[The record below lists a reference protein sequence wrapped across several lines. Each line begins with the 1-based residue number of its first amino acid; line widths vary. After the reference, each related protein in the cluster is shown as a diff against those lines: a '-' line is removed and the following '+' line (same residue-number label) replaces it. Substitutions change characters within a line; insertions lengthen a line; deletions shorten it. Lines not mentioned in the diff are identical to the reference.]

1 MNNYKKIETGEDIKP
16 FSYDQEAWI
25 SGFIAGMKQSA
36 SLSNNSLIQEHNK
49 NLINLDILFGTQTGN
64 SEAIAED
71 MSKIANEA
79 GFRAK
84 VNSLDNITMD
94 ILGNMEN
101 VAIIT
106 STYGE
111 GEMPDNAQLFWDALS
126 ANTAPNL
133 SNIKYSVL
141 ALGDTGYEEF
151 CHAGKLID
159 TRFEQLGATRI
170 QDRVDCDVDYEELSE
185 TWTSSLIAKW
195 KPEVQVI
202 KEKSNDQSNLKEY
215 NRKNPYSAKLLSNR
229 MLSGVN
235 SNKEIMHYEI
245 DLGDSG
251 LKYEVGDSLSIFP
264 TNKEDLVNKIIDRL
278 GVEFDFVPEGY
289 ENDIK
294 MLLTEKFEILTP
306 TKRLIEYIAKNTN
319 DKKLKSIIDHTN
331 NNKELE
337 NYKWGMD
344 VLDFMNI
351 NPNFKI
357 DITDF
362 LGLLKSLQHRTYS
375 ISSSL
380 NKVKNEVHLT
390 VSSVR
395 WKRDTRNYNGVCS
408 TFLADDCTPGDN
420 IKVFFTPNKSFRLP
434 DDNKDIIMIGPGTG
448 IAPFRAFLQ
457 EREYRNSSGKN
468 WLFFGDQTK
477 NDDFIYKN
485 ELEDFISSG
494 VLNKLDLA
502 FSRDQ
507 KNKIYVQNVMY
518 ENKNEFYNWLES
530 GAYLYICGDANR
542 MAKDVEDMIIKI
554 IMECSNIS
562 FDAAFEYLNNLK
574 REKRY
579 LRDVY

>member
-36 SLSNNSLIQEHNK
+36 SLSNNSLIQEYNK

-71 MSKIANEA
+71 MSKIANDA
-79 GFRAK
+79 GFRTK

-185 TWTSSLIAKW
+185 KWTSSLIAKW
-195 KPEVQVI
+195 KPEVEVI

-264 TNKEDLVNKIIDRL
+264 TNKEDLVKKIIDRL
-278 GVEFDFVPEGY
+278 GVEFDFVPVGY

-294 MLLTEKFEILTP
+294 TLLTEKFEILTP
-306 TKRLIEYIAKNTN
+306 TKRLIEYIAKNTS
-319 DKKLKSIIDHTN
+319 DKKLKSIIDHN

-485 ELEDFISSG
+485 ELQDFISSG

>member
-36 SLSNNSLIQEHNK
+36 SLSNNSLIQEYNK

-71 MSKIANEA
+71 MSKIANDA

-170 QDRVDCDVDYEELSE
+170 QERVDCDVDYEESSE
-185 TWTSSLIAKW
+185 KWTSSLIAKW
-195 KPEVQVI
+195 KPEVEVI

-264 TNKEDLVNKIIDRL
+264 TNKEDLVKKIIDRL
-278 GVEFDFVPEGY
+278 GVEFDFVPVGY

-294 MLLTEKFEILTP
+294 TLLTEKFEILTP
-306 TKRLIEYIAKNTN
+306 TKRLIEYIAKKTN
-319 DKKLKSIIDHTN
+319 DKQLKSIIDHN
-331 NNKELE
+331 NKKELE

-375 ISSSL
+375 ISSSI

-485 ELEDFISSG
+485 ELQDFISSG

>member
-1 MNNYKKIETGEDIKP
+1 MNNYRRIEPGEDIKP
-16 FSYDQEAWI
+16 FTYDQEAWI

-36 SLSNNSLIQEHNK
+36 SLSNNSLIQDHNK

-71 MSKIANEA
+71 MSKIANDA

-185 TWTSSLIAKW
+185 KWTSSLIAKW
-195 KPEVQVI
+195 KPEAQVI
-202 KEKSNDQSNLKEY
+202 KEKSNDQSNLNEY

-278 GVEFDFVPEGY
+278 GVEFDFVPGGY

-306 TKRLIEYIAKNTN
+306 TKRLIEYIAKNAN
-319 DKKLKSIIDHTN
+319 DKKLKSIIDHN

-344 VLDFMNI
+344 VLDFINI
-351 NPNFKI
+351 NHKFKI
-357 DITDF
+357 DVTDF

-380 NKVKNEVHLT
+380 NKVKKEVHLT

-395 WKRDTRNYNGVCS
+395 WQRDSRNYNGVCS
-408 TFLADDCTPGDN
+408 TFLADDCNPGNN

-457 EREYRNSSGKN
+457 EREHRNSSGKN

-485 ELEDFISSG
+485 ELEDYILSG

-554 IMECSNIS
+554 IMECSYIS

>member
-36 SLSNNSLIQEHNK
+36 SLSNNSLIQEYNK

-71 MSKIANEA
+71 MSKIANDA
-79 GFRAK
+79 GFRTK

-170 QDRVDCDVDYEELSE
+170 QERVDCDVDYEESSE
-185 TWTSSLIAKW
+185 KWTSSLIAKW
-195 KPEVQVI
+195 KPEVEVI

-264 TNKEDLVNKIIDRL
+264 TNKEDLVKKIIDRL
-278 GVEFDFVPEGY
+278 GVEFDFVPVGY

-294 MLLTEKFEILTP
+294 TLLTEKFEILTP
-306 TKRLIEYIAKNTN
+306 TKRLIEYIAKNTS
-319 DKKLKSIIDHTN
+319 DKKLKSIIDHN

-485 ELEDFISSG
+485 ELQDFISSG

>member
-36 SLSNNSLIQEHNK
+36 SLSNNNLIQEHNK

-170 QDRVDCDVDYEELSE
+170 QERVDCDVDYEELSE
-185 TWTSSLIAKW
+185 KWTSSLIAKW
-195 KPEVQVI
+195 KPEVEVI

-264 TNKEDLVNKIIDRL
+264 TNKEDLVKKIIDRL
-278 GVEFDFVPEGY
+278 GVEFDFVPVGY

-294 MLLTEKFEILTP
+294 TLLTERFEILTP

-319 DKKLKSIIDHTN
+319 DKKLKSIIDHN

-485 ELEDFISSG
+485 ELQDFISSG

>member
-185 TWTSSLIAKW
+185 KWTSSLIAKW

-278 GVEFDFVPEGY
+278 GVEFDFVPDGY

-294 MLLTEKFEILTP
+294 ILLTEKFEILTP

-319 DKKLKSIIDHTN
+319 DKKLKSIIDHN

-395 WKRDTRNYNGVCS
+395 WKRDSRNYNGVCS

>member
-71 MSKIANEA
+71 MSKIANDA
-79 GFRAK
+79 GFRTK

-264 TNKEDLVNKIIDRL
+264 TNKEDLVKKIIDRL
-278 GVEFDFVPEGY
+278 GVEFDFVPVGY

-294 MLLTEKFEILTP
+294 TLLTEKFEILTP

-319 DKKLKSIIDHTN
+319 DKKLKSIIDHN

-375 ISSSL
+375 ISSSI

-477 NDDFIYKN
+477 NNDFIYKN
-485 ELEDFISSG
+485 ELEDFTSSG

-518 ENKNEFYNWLES
+518 ENKKEFYNWLES

>member
-1 MNNYKKIETGEDIKP
+1 MNNYKKIETGEEIKP

-195 KPEVQVI
+195 KPRVQVI

-331 NNKELE
+331 NKELE
-337 NYKWGMD
+337 NYKWGKD

-554 IMECSNIS
+554 IMKCSNIS

>member
-36 SLSNNSLIQEHNK
+36 SLSNNSLIQEYNK

-71 MSKIANEA
+71 MSKIANDA

-185 TWTSSLIAKW
+185 KWTSSLIAKW
-195 KPEVQVI
+195 KPEVEVI

-229 MLSGVN
+229 MLSGIN

-264 TNKEDLVNKIIDRL
+264 TNKEDLVKKIIDRL
-278 GVEFDFVPEGY
+278 GVEFDFVPVGY

-294 MLLTEKFEILTP
+294 TLLTEKFEILTP
-306 TKRLIEYIAKNTN
+306 TKRLIEYIAKNTS
-319 DKKLKSIIDHTN
+319 DKKLKSIIDHN

>member
-25 SGFIAGMKQSA
+25 SGFIAGIKQSA
-36 SLSNNSLIQEHNK
+36 SLSNNSLIQEYNK

-71 MSKIANEA
+71 MSKIANDA
-79 GFRAK
+79 GFRTK

-170 QDRVDCDVDYEELSE
+170 QERVDCDVDYEESSE
-185 TWTSSLIAKW
+185 KWTSSLIAKW
-195 KPEVQVI
+195 KPEVEVI

-264 TNKEDLVNKIIDRL
+264 TNKEDLVKKIIDRL
-278 GVEFDFVPEGY
+278 DVEFDFVPVGY

-294 MLLTEKFEILTP
+294 TLLTEKFEILTP

-319 DKKLKSIIDHTN
+319 DKKLKSIIDHN

-395 WKRDTRNYNGVCS
+395 WKKDSRNYNGVCS
-408 TFLADDCTPGDN
+408 TFLADDCTPGDD

-434 DDNKDIIMIGPGTG
+434 DENKDIIMIGPGTG

>member
-185 TWTSSLIAKW
+185 KWTSSLIAKW
-195 KPEVQVI
+195 KPEVEVI

-264 TNKEDLVNKIIDRL
+264 TNKEDLVKKIIDRL
-278 GVEFDFVPEGY
+278 GVEFDFVPVGY

-294 MLLTEKFEILTP
+294 TLLTEKFEILTP

-319 DKKLKSIIDHTN
+319 DKKLKSIIDHN

-395 WKRDTRNYNGVCS
+395 WKRDSRNYNGVCS

>member
-185 TWTSSLIAKW
+185 KWTSSLIAKW
-195 KPEVQVI
+195 KPEVEVI

-319 DKKLKSIIDHTN
+319 DKKLKSIIDHN

-351 NPNFKI
+351 NPNFKV

-395 WKRDTRNYNGVCS
+395 WKRDSRNYNGVCS

>member
-25 SGFIAGMKQSA
+25 SGFIAGIKQSA
-36 SLSNNSLIQEHNK
+36 SLSNNSLIQEYNK

-71 MSKIANEA
+71 MSKIANDA
-79 GFRAK
+79 GFRTK

-185 TWTSSLIAKW
+185 KWTSSLIAKW
-195 KPEVQVI
+195 KPEVEVI

-264 TNKEDLVNKIIDRL
+264 TNKEDLVKKIIDRL
-278 GVEFDFVPEGY
+278 DVEFDFVPVGY

-294 MLLTEKFEILTP
+294 TLLTEKFEILTP
-306 TKRLIEYIAKNTN
+306 TKRLIEYIAKNTS
-319 DKKLKSIIDHTN
+319 DKKLKSIIDHN

-395 WKRDTRNYNGVCS
+395 WKKDSRNYNGVCS
-408 TFLADDCTPGDN
+408 TFLADDCTPGDD

-434 DDNKDIIMIGPGTG
+434 DENKDIIMIGPGTG

>member
-185 TWTSSLIAKW
+185 KWTSSLIAKW
-195 KPEVQVI
+195 KPEVEVI

-264 TNKEDLVNKIIDRL
+264 TNKEDLVKKIIDRL
-278 GVEFDFVPEGY
+278 GVEFDFVPVGY

-294 MLLTEKFEILTP
+294 TLLTEKFEILTP

-319 DKKLKSIIDHTN
+319 DKKLKSIIDHN

-375 ISSSL
+375 ISSSI

-485 ELEDFISSG
+485 ELQDFISSG

>member
-36 SLSNNSLIQEHNK
+36 SFSNNSLIQEHNK

-185 TWTSSLIAKW
+185 KWTSSLIAKW
-195 KPEVQVI
+195 KPEVEVI

-264 TNKEDLVNKIIDRL
+264 TNKEDLVKKIIDRL
-278 GVEFDFVPEGY
+278 GVEFDFVPVGY

-294 MLLTEKFEILTP
+294 TLLTEKFEILTP

-319 DKKLKSIIDHTN
+319 DKKLKSIIDHN

-434 DDNKDIIMIGPGTG
+434 DENKDIIMIGPGTG

>member
-71 MSKIANEA
+71 MSKIANDA
-79 GFRAK
+79 GFRTK

-170 QDRVDCDVDYEELSE
+170 QERVDCDVDYEESSE
-185 TWTSSLIAKW
+185 KWTSSLIAKW
-195 KPEVQVI
+195 KPEVEVI

-264 TNKEDLVNKIIDRL
+264 TNKEDLVKKIIDRL
-278 GVEFDFVPEGY
+278 GVEFDFVPVGY

-294 MLLTEKFEILTP
+294 TLLTEKFEILTP

-319 DKKLKSIIDHTN
+319 DKKLKSIIDHN

-375 ISSSL
+375 ISSSI

-485 ELEDFISSG
+485 ELQDFISSG